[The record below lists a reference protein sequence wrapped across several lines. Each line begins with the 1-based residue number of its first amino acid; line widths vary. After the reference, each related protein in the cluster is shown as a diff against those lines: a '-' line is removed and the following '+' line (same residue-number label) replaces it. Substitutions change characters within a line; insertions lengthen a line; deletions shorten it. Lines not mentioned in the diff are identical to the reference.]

1 MHPTAA
7 LSRNAWVTVPAK
19 EEIAMPRTVEVK
31 HQVWIQAPAEAVRS
45 QFADLYHHIETNVH
59 PKLKFEVLAL
69 EPRRARFTQ
78 EVKLL
83 GLKQRDL
90 FERTIDDDG
99 SIHDVSVDGF
109 NKGGSLD
116 FVFTPTATEGREG
129 TEVDIT
135 IRLPVPRLM
144 GWLAPVLASQVRR
157 EVTAAALE
165 DKYDLE
171 QRGYRSNGL
180 SLRA

>member
-1 MHPTAA
+1 
-7 LSRNAWVTVPAK
+7 
-19 EEIAMPRTVEVK
+19 MPRTVEVR
-31 HQVWIQAPAEAVRS
+31 HLVWINAPLPAVQS
-45 QFADLYHHIETNVH
+45 QFADLYHHIDANVH
-59 PKLKFEVLAL
+59 PKLKFEVLAQ

-83 GLKQRDL
+83 GFRQRDL
-90 FERTIDDDG
+90 FERTVDDDG

-116 FVFTPTATEGREG
+116 FAFKPARADGREG

-135 IRLPVPRLM
+135 IRLPVPPLM
-144 GWLAPVLASQVRR
+144 GWLAPVLESQVRR

-165 DKYDLE
+165 DKFDLE
-171 QRGYRSNGL
+171 QRGYP
-180 SLRA
+180 RAR

>member
-1 MHPTAA
+1 MA
-7 LSRNAWVTVPAK
+7 
-19 EEIAMPRTVEVK
+19 RTVEVK
-31 HQVWIQAPAEAVRS
+31 HRIWINAPLPAVRS

-59 PKLKFEVLAL
+59 PKLTFEVLAL

-78 EVKLL
+78 VVKLL
-83 GLKQRDL
+83 GFKQRDV
-90 FERTIDDDG
+90 FERAIDDDG

-116 FVFTPTATEGREG
+116 FAFRPSAAGGQEG

-135 IRLPVPRLM
+135 IRLPVPPLM
-144 GWLAPVLASQVRR
+144 GWLAPVLESQVRR

-171 QRGYRSNGL
+171 QRGYRPREASH
-180 SLRA
+180 

>member
-1 MHPTAA
+1 
-7 LSRNAWVTVPAK
+7 
-19 EEIAMPRTVEVK
+19 MPRTVRVN
-31 HQVWIQAPAEAVRS
+31 HRIFIGAPPSAVRA

-59 PKLKFEVLAL
+59 PKLKFEVLAQ
-69 EPRRARFTQ
+69 EPGRARFTQ

-83 GLKQRDL
+83 GLKQRDV
-90 FERTIDDDG
+90 FERTIAGDG
-99 SIHDVSVDGF
+99 SIHDVSVEGF

-116 FVFTPTATEGREG
+116 FSFIPTRMQGKEG

-135 IRLPVPRLM
+135 IRLPVPPLL
-144 GWLAPVLASQVRR
+144 GWLAPVLEKQVRR

-171 QRGYRSNGL
+171 QRGYRPAS
-180 SLRA
+180 